1 MEKVTVLVIDD
12 SALIRKLLSE
22 LLNADPD
29 IEVIATARDA
39 FDAREKIKKF
49 KPDVLTLDVEMP
61 KMDGITF
68 LKKLMRLHPLPVV
81 MISAM
86 TEQGA
91 KVTLEALE
99 EGAIDFVAKPKVNV
113 SQMLESYA
121 EEIINKVKAAA
132 KVNVNFLEFRQEK
145 TEKIQ
150 ELSADSSV
158 RKQASDALILNSNKT
173 DKVIGIGASTGGT
186 KAIGEILSQLP
197 LSCPGI
203 VIAQHIPVT
212 FSDAFAAR
220 LNDKCEIEV
229 CIAED
234 GQQILAG
241 HAYIAPGDKHL
252 IVETKKGLYYCKLND
267 DPAVNLHKPS
277 VDVLFGSLAKNVG
290 ANVIGIMLTGMGA
303 DGAKGM
309 LEMKTAGAFNFVQDK
324 SSSVVWGMPG
334 QAIKI
339 GAAELQIPLRD
350 IADKLMERA

>member
-1 MEKVTVLVIDD
+1 MDKVTVLVIDD
-12 SALIRKLLSE
+12 SALIRQFLSK

-29 IEVIATARDA
+29 IEVIATAIDA

-49 KPDVLTLDVEMP
+49 KPDVVTLDVEMP

-81 MISAM
+81 MISTM

-113 SQMLESYA
+113 SQTLGNYA

-132 KVNVNFLEFRQEK
+132 KVNVNSLEFLQENIGEGQK
-145 TEKIQ
+145 LAADRVVKKEVFDVTILGSEK
-150 ELSADSSV
+150 AD
-158 RKQASDALILNSNKT
+158 KI
-173 DKVIGIGASTGGT
+173 IGIGASTGGT
-186 KAIGEILSQLP
+186 KALGEILTHLP

-203 VIAQHIPVT
+203 VIAQHLPVT
-212 FSDAFAAR
+212 FSGAFAAR
-220 LNDKCEIEV
+220 LNDKCTIDV
-229 CIAED
+229 CIAKD

-252 IVETKKGLYYCKLND
+252 IVETKGASYYCRLND
-267 DPAVNLHKPS
+267 GPAVNLHKPS
-277 VDVLFGSLAKNVG
+277 VDVLFDSLAKNVG
-290 ANVIGIMLTGMGA
+290 PNVIGLMLTGMGA

-309 LEMKTAGAFNFVQDK
+309 LKMKTAGAFNFVQNK

-334 QAIKI
+334 QAVKI
-339 GAAELQIPLRD
+339 GAAELQLPLKD
-350 IADKLMERA
+350 IADKLMEIA